1 VAARPPKRGGAAAH
15 GSLGAVIRGAR
26 DEHGLTLEDVAKR
39 TRLSVSYLSQI
50 ERNLLHPSV
59 STLKNV
65 AQALGIAA
73 GKLMFPAGPSHRR
86 TLVSTQRKGER
97 KRIVFPKSSIEY
109 ELLTP
114 DLRRRVSM
122 LWLTAQPGAESGP
135 SFTHDGE
142 DGVVVL
148 KGRLSVEVGDVW
160 HELKAGDSIYFSSA
174 LPHRWRNPGAS
185 AAEAIWVSSPP
196 SF

>member
-1 VAARPPKRGGAAAH
+1 MSKKIPAEATR
-15 GSLGAVIRGAR
+15 GSLGGVIRGAR
-26 DEHGLTLEDVAKR
+26 EEHELTLQETAKR

-59 STLKNV
+59 GTLKTI
-65 AQALGIAA
+65 AQALGIPA
-73 GKLMFPAGPSHRR
+73 GKLMFPAATHPRR
-86 TLVSTQRKGER
+86 ALVATQRKGER

-122 LWLTAQPGAESGP
+122 LWLTAKPGAESGP
-135 SFTHDGE
+135 AATHDGE

-148 KGRLSVEVGDVW
+148 KGRLSVEIGGVW
-160 HELKAGDSIYFSSA
+160 HELRAGDSIYFSSEM
-174 LPHRWRNPGAS
+174 PHRWCNRGTAE
-185 AAEAIWVSSPP
+185 AEAIWVSSPP

>member
-1 VAARPPKRGGAAAH
+1 VSKKIPAEETR
-15 GSLGAVIRGAR
+15 GSLGGVIRGAR
-26 DEHGLTLEDVAKR
+26 EKHELTLQETAKR

-59 STLKNV
+59 GTLKTI
-65 AQALGIAA
+65 AGALGIPA
-73 GKLMFPAGPSHRR
+73 GKLMFPAARR
-86 TLVSTQRKGER
+86 PGGALVSTQRKGER

-122 LWLTAQPGAESGP
+122 LWLTARPGAESGP
-135 SFTHDGE
+135 PSTHDGE

-148 KGRLSVEVGDVW
+148 KGKLSVEIGGVW

-174 LPHRWRNPGAS
+174 MPHRWCNRGATE
-185 AAEAIWVSSPP
+185 AEAIWVSSPP

>member
-1 VAARPPKRGGAAAH
+1 VSKKTRAGDAPSSLGGVIRAAREQHA
-15 GSLGAVIRGAR
+15 
-26 DEHGLTLEDVAKR
+26 LTLQQVAKR

-59 STLKNV
+59 STLKNI
-65 AQALGIAA
+65 ATSLGIAA
-73 GKLMFPAGPSHRR
+73 GRLMFPGAAAGRPGRALISM
-86 TLVSTQRKGER
+86 QRKGDR
-97 KRIVFPKSSIEY
+97 KRILFPQSNIEY
-109 ELLTP
+109 QLLTP

-148 KGRLSVEVGDVW
+148 KGRLSVEIGGVW
-160 HELKAGDSIYFSSA
+160 HELKPGDSIYFSSA
-174 LPHRWRNPGAS
+174 LPHRWCNRAHTV
-185 AAEAIWVSSPP
+185 AEAIWVSSPP

>member
-1 VAARPPKRGGAAAH
+1 VSKKIPAEETR
-15 GSLGAVIRGAR
+15 GSLGGVIRGAR
-26 DEHGLTLEDVAKR
+26 EKHELTLQETAKR

-59 STLKNV
+59 GTLKGI
-65 AQALGIAA
+65 AQALGIPA
-73 GKLMFPAGPSHRR
+73 GKLMFPAA
-86 TLVSTQRKGER
+86 TQRKGER

-122 LWLTAQPGAESGP
+122 LWLTAKPGAESGP
-135 SFTHDGE
+135 PSTHDGE

-148 KGRLSVEVGDVW
+148 KGRLSVEIGGVW

-174 LPHRWRNPGAS
+174 MPHRWCNRGAIE
-185 AAEAIWVSSPP
+185 AQAIWVSSPP

>member
-1 VAARPPKRGGAAAH
+1 
-15 GSLGAVIRGAR
+15 VIRGAR
-26 DEHGLTLEDVAKR
+26 EKHELTLQETAKR

-59 STLKNV
+59 GTLKTI
-65 AQALGIAA
+65 AEALGIPA
-73 GKLMFPAGPSHRR
+73 GKLMFPAATHPRR
-86 TLVSTQRKGER
+86 ALVATQRKGER

-122 LWLTAQPGAESGP
+122 LWLTAKPGAESGP
-135 SFTHDGE
+135 PSTHDGE

-148 KGRLSVEVGDVW
+148 KGRLSVEIGGVW

-174 LPHRWRNPGAS
+174 MPHRWCNRGAIE
-185 AAEAIWVSSPP
+185 AQAIWVSSPP

>member
-1 VAARPPKRGGAAAH
+1 MSKKKKAEAAG

-26 DEHGLTLEDVAKR
+26 EGHELTLEQVAKR

-59 STLKNV
+59 GTLKTI

-73 GKLMFPAGPSHRR
+73 GKLMFPAASGPRR
-86 TLVSTQRKGER
+86 ALVATQRKGER
-97 KRIVFPKSSIEY
+97 KRIVFPNSSIEY

-135 SFTHDGE
+135 NSTHDGE

-148 KGRLSVEVGDVW
+148 KGKLSVEIGGVW
-160 HELKAGDSIYFSSA
+160 HELKAGDSLYFSSA
-174 LPHRWRNPGAS
+174 MPHRWSNRGTTI
-185 AAEAIWVSSPP
+185 AEAIWVSSPP

>member
-1 VAARPPKRGGAAAH
+1 MSKKIPAEEKR
-15 GSLGAVIRGAR
+15 GSLGGVIRGAR
-26 DEHGLTLEDVAKR
+26 EKHELTLQETAKR

-59 STLKNV
+59 GTLKTI
-65 AQALGIAA
+65 AEALGIPA
-73 GKLMFPAGPSHRR
+73 GKLMFPAATHPRR
-86 TLVSTQRKGER
+86 ALVATQRKGER

-122 LWLTAQPGAESGP
+122 LWLTAKPGAESGP
-135 SFTHDGE
+135 PSTHDGE

-148 KGRLSVEVGDVW
+148 KGKLSVEIGGVW

-174 LPHRWRNPGAS
+174 MPHRWCNRGATE
-185 AAEAIWVSSPP
+185 AEAIWVSSPP